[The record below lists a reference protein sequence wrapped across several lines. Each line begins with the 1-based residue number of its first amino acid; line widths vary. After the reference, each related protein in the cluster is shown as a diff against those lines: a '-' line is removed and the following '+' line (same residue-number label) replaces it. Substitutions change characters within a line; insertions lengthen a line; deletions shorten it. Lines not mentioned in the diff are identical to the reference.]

1 MKLNLRM
8 MRYKNSNLKKYVRLA
23 IEEIFGENYNY
34 KHIIKL
40 VHGNFTLTYLEKRDF
55 IALFGNSTD
64 SILLKDLL
72 KNIGINNQLLKSFL
86 VKLTF
91 NEDIDAIS
99 SLNFKN
105 IVKNHEKLKI
115 NYSSNFELN

>member
-1 MKLNLRM
+1 MNF
-8 MRYKNSNLKKYVRLA
+8 KKYL
-23 IEEIFGENYNY
+23 
-34 KHIIKL
+34 
-40 VHGNFTLTYLEKRDF
+40 LESSKVE
-55 IALFGNSTD
+55 
-64 SILLKDLL
+64 DLM
-72 KNIGINNQLLKSFL
+72 KKE
-86 VKLTF
+86 KLTF